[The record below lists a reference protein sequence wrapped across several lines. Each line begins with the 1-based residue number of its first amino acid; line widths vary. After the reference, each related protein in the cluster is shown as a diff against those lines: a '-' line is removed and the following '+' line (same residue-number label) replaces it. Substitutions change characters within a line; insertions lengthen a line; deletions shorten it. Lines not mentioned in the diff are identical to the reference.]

1 MKSFTW
7 VGGRPSVNFT
17 ATLGKR
23 LQDPFERIP
32 GPAELARWFREA
44 GLSDELLD
52 VTPRTHKQAVELRE
66 ALYRLF
72 TRTAVDQV
80 DVDLVNRWSTRPLA
94 GPSLT
99 RDLALA
105 RPRTDVNGL
114 LTLLARDAVELV
126 TGPLRD
132 RIHTC
137 SAEDCSLLFVD
148 ESRAGRRRW
157 CSMNT
162 CGARAKMS
170 HYRDGLRSSVNSG
183 RG

>member
-32 GPAELARWFREA
+32 APEDLSRWFRDA
-44 GLSDELLD
+44 GLSDDLVD
-52 VTPRTHKQAVELRE
+52 VSPRTYSRAIDLRE
-66 ALYRLF
+66 ALYHLF
-72 TRTAVDQV
+72 TVTALDV
-80 DVDLVNRWSTRPLA
+80 DVVNRWSSRPLP
-94 GPSLT
+94 GPRLT
-99 RDLALA
+99 PDLTLD
-105 RPRTDVNGL
+105 RPATAANGL
-114 LTLLARDAVELV
+114 LTVLARDAVELLA
-126 TGPLRD
+126 GPLRD

-137 SAEDCSLLFVD
+137 AADDCSLLFVD

-157 CSMNT
+157 CSMDT

-170 HYRDGLRSSVNSG
+170 HYRDGLRTSVNSG

>member
-1 MKSFTW
+1 MRSFTW

-23 LQDPFERIP
+23 LQEPIERIP
-32 GPAELARWFREA
+32 APADLSRWFRAA
-44 GLSDELLD
+44 GLTDALIE
-52 VTPRTHKQAVELRE
+52 VTPRHHNQAIELRE
-66 ALYRLF
+66 ALYALF
-72 TRTAVDQV
+72 TGTAS
-80 DVDLVNRWSTRPLA
+80 DVEVVNRWSSRPLP
-94 GPSLT
+94 GPRLT
-99 RDLALA
+99 PELVVE
-105 RPRTDVNGL
+105 RPTTDAKGL
-114 LTLLARDAVELV
+114 LTRLARDGVELL

-137 SAEDCSLLFVD
+137 AADDCSLLFVD

-170 HYRDGLRSSVNSG
+170 HYRDGLRTSVNSG
-183 RG
+183 AG

>member
-23 LQDPFERIP
+23 LQEPFERIP
-32 GPAELARWFREA
+32 APADLSRWFRDA
-44 GLSDELLD
+44 GLSDDLVE
-52 VTPRTHKQAVELRE
+52 VSPRVYNQASELRE
-66 ALYRLF
+66 ALYGLF
-72 TRTAVDQV
+72 TRTALDV
-80 DVDLVNRWSTRPLA
+80 DVVNRWSSRPLP
-94 GPSLT
+94 GPCLT
-99 RDLALA
+99 SELTVE
-105 RPRTDVNGL
+105 RPSTDANGL
-114 LTLLARDAVELV
+114 LTLLARDAVDLMG
-126 TGPLRD
+126 GPLAE

-137 SAEDCSLLFVD
+137 AADDCSLLFVD

-170 HYRDGLRSSVNSG
+170 HYRDGLKSSVNSA